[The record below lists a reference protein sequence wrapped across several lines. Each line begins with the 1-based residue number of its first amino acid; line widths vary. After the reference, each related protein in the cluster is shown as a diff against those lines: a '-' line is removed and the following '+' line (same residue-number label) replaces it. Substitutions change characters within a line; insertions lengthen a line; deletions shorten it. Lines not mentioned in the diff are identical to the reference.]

1 VFPDLSLTSLHRQR
15 YPGSPGADREKNKED
30 LMEPTRLK
38 VQTEETQDFG
48 DPGPEESR
56 QVRDQFFRVS
66 KVVGSARLLD
76 GWVEWFKARNIP
88 CAITKAGRG
97 YSLWRSGVEIG
108 GGVSIALSALIQKNI
123 VASFG
128 LTPADEA
135 GSPG

>member
-1 VFPDLSLTSLHRQR
+1 
-15 YPGSPGADREKNKED
+15 
-30 LMEPTRLK
+30 MEPTRLK
-38 VQTEETQDFG
+38 VQTEETQDVR

-128 LTPADEA
+128 LTPADGA